1 MIDVSRTLGDLER
14 WLRLC
19 PRQSTAAINA
29 FAILERW
36 QWDESL
42 TQECRERARQLV
54 REFV

>member
-42 TQECRERARQLV
+42 TQACRERARQLV